1 MQKTVALTLAACL
14 GLTGCHV
21 FEKSETWSEAV
32 KVRPGE
38 AAFDPD
44 PSNAYAL
51 KLHAAFAGRGIEHKI
66 VVYQYHYTT
75 RNNEEALGT
84 RTAVIYRDDSN
95 PTYPWWLKDDRLN
108 NPFWLPN
115 GDPSKQVSFYV
126 RRKAEVIETKEFS
139 GHGGGKEVLALVN
152 QIPATRIAARPDRV
166 EPVTRI
172 AAPKKAPTPAVAL
185 KLAPTSQLAKAQAS
199 PKNPEPKAP
208 VAAQSTDTRKAVET
222 VATAKPPVTRVKLPI
237 SHIASHTAATPSEAV
252 SAPLSPI
259 ASKGSSTESH
269 WAPPSV
275 LDSKEQSGITA
286 PRDER
291 LEKLFKA
298 KHGTEYNRFSPTDR
312 RKMQLLEQN
321 LASRD

>member
-1 MQKTVALTLAACL
+1 MQKPVALTIAACL

-51 KLHAAFAGRGIEHKI
+51 KLHEAFAARGVEHKI

-75 RNNEEALGT
+75 RNNEQALGT
-84 RTAVIYRDDSN
+84 RTAVIYRDDTN

-115 GDPSKQVSFYV
+115 GDASKQVSFYV
-126 RRKAEVIETKEFS
+126 RRKAEVIETKDFP
-139 GHGGGKEVLALVN
+139 GHGGGKQVLALVN
-152 QIPATRIAARPDRV
+152 QMPSSRVAAHPSRV
-166 EPVTRI
+166 EPVTKISPSRKASTPA
-172 AAPKKAPTPAVAL
+172 AAPKSV
-185 KLAPTSQLAKAQAS
+185 PTSQLAKAPAS
-199 PKNPEPKAP
+199 VTNPEPKAP
-208 VAAQSTDTRKAVET
+208 AVVKSTEPKKPAET
-222 VATAKPPVTRVKLPI
+222 AATAKSAVTRIKLPI
-237 SHIASHTAATPSEAV
+237 SLFTSHSATAAESE
-252 SAPLSPI
+252 STLPPPI
-259 ASKGSSTESH
+259 TSKGSGSDAH
-269 WAPPSV
+269 WSPPTV
-275 LDSKEQSGITA
+275 LDPSQQSGIAA

-291 LEKLFKA
+291 LEKLFRA

-312 RKMQLLEQN
+312 RKMQQLEHEV
-321 LASRD
+321 ASRD